1 MYSTY
6 YNTSYIEKV
15 IQSFLTIIVQNSPR
29 NPQKC
34 HVLREDFADHQRY
47 QVAGIVLYVRSQ
59 CHHLSGSLTNVY

>member
-15 IQSFLTIIVQNSPR
+15 YQSFLTIIVQNSPR

-47 QVAGIVLYVRSQ
+47 QVQDLYYTFARNATTCQVP
-59 CHHLSGSLTNVY
+59 